1 MWGNS
6 FSFNVDNFYV
16 FLSQVSLNH
25 TKRFHCFAHWNWNF
39 GTKFQIKSIL
49 KYIDKSKAFHI
60 SFHLYI
66 WYTLEICG
74 ANLTFTVCMG
84 LLGSYV
90 SLFFYILLQ
99 TIFYSPHF
107 LIWHQVI
114 YLFEC
119 YLRSQDFIRHKKIWI
134 IYDCCKDYENSRI
147 PLWIENKNDF
157 RF

>member
-1 MWGNS
+1 VWGNS

-90 SLFFYILLQ
+90 SLFFF
-99 TIFYSPHF
+99 IFYCR
-107 LIWHQVI
+107 
-114 YLFEC
+114 LF
-119 YLRSQDFIRHKKIWI
+119 FIRLIFLFDIKSYTCLNVIFVRKILFVIKKF
-134 IYDCCKDYENSRI
+134 E
-147 PLWIENKNDF
+147 
-157 RF
+157 